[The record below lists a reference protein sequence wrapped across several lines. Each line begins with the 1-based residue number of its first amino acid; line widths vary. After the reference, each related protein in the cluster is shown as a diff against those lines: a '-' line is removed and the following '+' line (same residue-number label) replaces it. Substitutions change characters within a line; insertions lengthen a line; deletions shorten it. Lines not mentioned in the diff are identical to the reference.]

1 MASMTSNKKQITV
14 KVCECYSHYF
24 DKDVSASLI
33 DFFSKDSDST
43 INRINEKNILKYCCN
58 CLKEKFV
65 SKNPTI
71 VSDSRWIDLRR
82 SDVCYKNVAV
92 PSSGYLPHFLRN
104 EKEFFEICI
113 NCVNFI
119 INTI

>member
-71 VSDSRWIDLRR
+71 VSDSRWIDLHRFGE
-82 SDVCYKNVAV
+82 CYKNVAV
-92 PSSGYLPHFLRN
+92 PSTGCLTQFLGN
-104 EKEFFEICI
+104 EKELIQS
-113 NCVNFI
+113 NYYYY
-119 INTI
+119 NTI

>member
-1 MASMTSNKKQITV
+1 MAWNEKQITV
-14 KVCECYSHYF
+14 KVCNCYSNYF
-24 DKDVSASLI
+24 NEGVSASLI

-82 SDVCYKNVAV
+82 SDDCYKNVAV
-92 PSSGYLPHFLRN
+92 PLTGCVAQFLRN

>member
-1 MASMTSNKKQITV
+1 MASKNCKY
-14 KVCECYSHYF
+14 YSHYF

-33 DFFSKDSDST
+33 DFFSGDSDST
-43 INRINEKNILKYCCN
+43 INRINDKIILKYCHN

-65 SKNPTI
+65 KKNPSI
-71 VSDSRWIDLRR
+71 VSDSQWIDLRR
-82 SDVCYKNVAV
+82 FNNCYKNVAV
-92 PSSGYLPHFLRN
+92 PSSGCLAQFLRN